1 VLGAVAQFEK
11 VERGIAAYEKR
22 STGTV
27 ELSGIIAP
35 DLGPHRL
42 AFAPTLPLAPEG
54 REARQRD
61 PVVRRAALATTRRY
75 IVMLQIND
83 VFTFFIVDAFDSI
96 ESRSLDYLAF

>member
-1 VLGAVAQFEK
+1 VRLDRQVLGAVAQFEK
-11 VERGIAAYEKR
+11 VERGIAVYEKR

-61 PVVRRAALATTRRY
+61 PVVRRAAFWRLC
-75 IVMLQIND
+75 
-83 VFTFFIVDAFDSI
+83 
-96 ESRSLDYLAF
+96 